1 MKLSKFND
9 AYKDFFEEAVL
20 KNLTWKQGDDPEL
33 LYIDDTSD
41 FLSPKQIEIVKK
53 WRAGDPVITN
63 NWELTWDSPR
73 KTIALKKRKF
83 EDPGQGEFNL
93 QEIADAGGDST
104 ATPAPSGSSPY
115 KLKPQQP
122 PGRYVPEPDSDPAA
136 TTPPAK
142 PSYKLKPQQPPEIGR
157 AHV

>member
-73 KTIALKKRKF
+73 KTIALKKKKF

-115 KLKPQQP
+115 KLLPRQP
-122 PGRYVPEPDSDPAA
+122 DRKSTRLNSSHSSVSRM
-136 TTPPAK
+136 
-142 PSYKLKPQQPPEIGR
+142 PSS
-157 AHV
+157 A